1 MRQSTFSLHNIPLS
15 SHTTLPKEK
24 HMTDIIIENLVRIA
38 AALLLM
44 LVGVLGTYL
53 TALAGRRAE
62 TANLREALDGLTA
75 AARTTVLELQQTT
88 VEPLKAAAAD
98 GKLTEAEI
106 TALRALLLQKTRE
119 KLLPS
124 TLELINAAGAD
135 VEALITG
142 AAESLIAG
150 MK

>member
-1 MRQSTFSLHNIPLS
+1 
-15 SHTTLPKEK
+15 
-24 HMTDIIIENLVRIA
+24 MTDMIIENLVRIA

-53 TALAGRRAE
+53 TALAARRAE

-98 GKLTEAEI
+98 GKLTEDEI
-106 TALRALLLQKTRE
+106 TALRALLQQKTRE

>member
-1 MRQSTFSLHNIPLS
+1 
-15 SHTTLPKEK
+15 
-24 HMTDIIIENLVRIA
+24 MTDMIIENLVRIT

-53 TALAGRRAE
+53 TALAARRAE

-98 GKLTEAEI
+98 GKLTEDEI
-106 TALRALLLQKTRE
+106 TALRALLQQKTRE

-124 TLELINAAGAD
+124 ALELINAAGAD

>member
-1 MRQSTFSLHNIPLS
+1 
-15 SHTTLPKEK
+15 
-24 HMTDIIIENLVRIA
+24 MTDMIIENLVRIA

-53 TALAGRRAE
+53 TALAARRAE

-98 GKLTEAEI
+98 GKLTEDEI
-106 TALRALLLQKTRE
+106 TALRALLQQKTRE

-124 TLELINAAGAD
+124 ALELINAAGAD

>member
-1 MRQSTFSLHNIPLS
+1 
-15 SHTTLPKEK
+15 
-24 HMTDIIIENLVRIA
+24 MTDIIIENLVRIA

>member
-1 MRQSTFSLHNIPLS
+1 
-15 SHTTLPKEK
+15 
-24 HMTDIIIENLVRIA
+24 MTDMIIENLVRIA

-53 TALAGRRAE
+53 TALAARRAE

-98 GKLTEAEI
+98 GKLTEDEI
-106 TALRALLLQKTRE
+106 TALRAMLQQKTRE

-124 TLELINAAGAD
+124 ALELINAAGAD